1 MQRSLNIREQ
11 LRSDLKTK
19 GVRVDSLVI
28 DITDRIVVISGE
40 AYSYY
45 DLQLIQLHSRS
56 LMADYRVV
64 INISILVG
72 DVERQSDRAAS
83 EASSELHRVRGEL
96 QQLTH
101 SLHLLNRLLEQSDVS
116 ASRALLKDLLAVTP
130 VNSHTSSR
138 GAANTDDYLIDTKI
152 LVVEDDSR
160 QNLLLSSL
168 LTHLGARVLHAANAN
183 EACRII
189 QRGFA
194 VQIVLLDVDLAGQDG
209 LEVANWLRQQASVA
223 MPKIVVISGHEPQ
236 ATEDAIARQLV
247 DAWLPKPLNV
257 ERLLQT
263 LRSLRIVRLM

>member
-1 MQRSLNIREQ
+1 MQRSLNIGEQ
-11 LRSDLKTK
+11 LRRDLKTK
-19 GVRVDSLVI
+19 GVRVDSLVV

-56 LMADYRVV
+56 LLADYRVV
-64 INISILVG
+64 VNISVMVG
-72 DVERQSDRAAS
+72 DAERQSDRAAS

-96 QQLTH
+96 QQLTL
-101 SLHLLNRLLEQSDVS
+101 SLHMLDRLLEQSDVS

-130 VNSHTSSR
+130 INSHSSSR
-138 GAANTDDYLIDTKI
+138 GEANSDYLIDTKI

-168 LTHLGARVLHAANAN
+168 LTHLGARVSHAANAT
-183 EACRII
+183 EAYRII

-209 LEVANWLRQQASVA
+209 LEVANWLRQHASVA
-223 MPKIVVISGHEPQ
+223 MPKIVVISGHEPK

-263 LRSLRIVRLM
+263 LRSLRIVK

>member
-19 GVRVDSLVI
+19 GVRVDSLEV

-56 LMADYRVV
+56 LLADYRVV
-64 INISILVG
+64 VNISVMVG
-72 DVERQSDRAAS
+72 DAERQSDRSSS

-96 QQLTH
+96 QQLTL
-101 SLHLLNRLLEQSDVS
+101 SLHLLGRLLEQSDVS

-130 VNSHTSSR
+130 VNSHSSWR
-138 GAANTDDYLIDTKI
+138 GAAKSDDYLIDTKI

-168 LTHLGARVLHAANAN
+168 LTPFGCPSFAR
-183 EACRII
+183 C
-189 QRGFA
+189 QC
-194 VQIVLLDVDLAGQDG
+194 D
-209 LEVANWLRQQASVA
+209 
-223 MPKIVVISGHEPQ
+223 
-236 ATEDAIARQLV
+236 
-247 DAWLPKPLNV
+247 
-257 ERLLQT
+257 
-263 LRSLRIVRLM
+263 